1 MYVTN
6 PSNFGF
12 ILTSFGLHDIFYKF
26 SITCNGK
33 MANVTYLLF
42 SSCLFYI
49 WWTSVLTK
57 IICISVKIDWKW
69 YEICTKFSTWYN
81 VESIIFMNVR
91 LDMVLIG
98 RKVKYRSIHL
108 RRHAFGAVLHQSI
121 WRCRTSRKP
130 ILLANTIFKHS
141 EGLRDKSSK
150 LCTYIAALNWPFPT
164 RSLYSP
170 VMDCNLYKFY
180 CSSKVDFTW
189 AFIHR

>member
-130 ILLANTIFKHS
+130 ILLAI
-141 EGLRDKSSK
+141 
-150 LCTYIAALNWPFPT
+150 
-164 RSLYSP
+164 RSLNT
-170 VMDCNLYKFY
+170 V
-180 CSSKVDFTW
+180 KVCETNQASCVHCGAQLTIPNSFALQPRDGLQLV
-189 AFIHR
+189 